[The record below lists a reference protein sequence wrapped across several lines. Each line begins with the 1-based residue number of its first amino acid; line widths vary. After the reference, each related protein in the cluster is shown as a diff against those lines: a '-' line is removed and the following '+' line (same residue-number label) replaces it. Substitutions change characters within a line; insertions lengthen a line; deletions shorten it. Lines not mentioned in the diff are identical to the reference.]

1 MDNAPRY
8 EFRVFARSLDSLRDR
23 LQQTS
28 PVSEYRESLEIYIV
42 SSSGA
47 AYNAKIRNDSMDI
60 KQLVDC
66 SGGLEQWRPVLKQAF
81 PLPVTVLTEHVLPV
95 LAVPVPV
102 PAREHYTLVQFLD
115 EIVRPAQSLAA
126 VSVFKQRYSF
136 EVLDCSAEFAG
147 LLINGAALSTVC
159 VEAEDRERVVS
170 AIAEWGL
177 AGIDNVNYPTAIKR
191 VIGMVPLPEGV
202 YYRAF

>member
-1 MDNAPRY
+1 
-8 EFRVFARSLDSLRDR
+8 
-23 LQQTS
+23 
-28 PVSEYRESLEIYIV
+28 VSGYRESLEIYIV

-47 AYNAKIRNDSMDI
+47 AHNTKIRNESMDV

-81 PLPVTVLTEHVLPV
+81 PLPFTVLTEHVLPV
-95 LAVPVPV
+95 LAVPVPES
-102 PAREHYTLVQFLD
+102 AREQYTLAQFLD

-159 VEAEDRERVVS
+159 VEAEERERVVS
-170 AIAEWGL
+170 AIAELSL
-177 AGIDNVNYPTAIKR
+177 AGIDNVNYPAAIKR
-191 VIGMVPLPEGV
+191 VIGLAPLPEGV